1 MDNIIS
7 YILCFGWLPW
17 LLFGLLGFG
26 LGAWLFSRNRSV
38 GDLSMEGEGQ
48 LRAEADG
55 LRARINEL
63 EGNLTTSN
71 SEVSSLKT
79 KLATAGAGVA
89 AGAVAA
95 SAAGGAAA
103 NDDDETYALEWRNR
117 YLAAR
122 VKYLE
127 GRIAEAPKKKAPA
140 KKKAVAKKK
149 TVKVATAKPVVKK
162 AAPKKK
168 VTVKKAAPKKKVTVK
183 KAAAKKVTKTRVLYD
198 KPTEG
203 KPDDLKLI
211 SGVGPK
217 LEKTLNK
224 TGVYYFKQIANWNK
238 SNVKMVNDK
247 LDAFPGRI
255 ERDEWVRQAKG
266 LAKGTGAAKA
276 KPAAKKAP
284 AKKAPAKTAKSA
296 NDKYYAWI
304 RKYDSRAS
312 MSTIDNIVKYCGPS
326 LKSRD
331 ASLVACSD
339 EAELNRIAKGFCTKK
354 LGMKSGQ
361 AELVKKTCEKMKG
374 DRMKNRAVFYY
385 LAAKS
390 AGKLG
395 IFK

>member
-1 MDNIIS
+1 MENIIS

-17 LLFGLLGFG
+17 LLFGLLGLL
-26 LGAWLFSRNRSV
+26 LGRLLWGGSKNV
-38 GDLSMEGEGQ
+38 GDLSVEGEGQ
-48 LRAEADG
+48 LRAEADS

-63 EGNLTTSN
+63 EGN
-71 SEVSSLKT
+71 VSARDTDISGLKASLAA
-79 KLATAGAGVA
+79 ATAGAA
-89 AGAVAA
+89 AGAVATK
-95 SAAGGAAA
+95 AAA
-103 NDDDETYALEWRNR
+103 NDDDETYALEWRSR

-127 GRIAEAPKKKAPA
+127 GRVADGGTKKKAAP
-140 KKKAVAKKK
+140 KKKAVAKKR
-149 TVKVATAKPVVKK
+149 TVKAVAKKPVVKK

-168 VTVKKAAPKKKVTVK
+168 AVAKKAK
-183 KAAAKKVTKTRVLYD
+183 TKVLYD
-198 KPTEG
+198 SPTAG

-217 LEKTLNK
+217 LEKMLNK
-224 TGVYYFKQIANWNK
+224 TGVYYFPQIANWK
-238 SNVKMVNDK
+238 SADVKMVNDK
-247 LDAFPGRI
+247 LGAFPGRI

-266 LAKGTGAAKA
+266 LAKGAGAKKAAPAKAKA
-276 KPAAKKAP
+276 KPAAKKKAP
-284 AKKAPAKTAKSA
+284 AKKAAKSA
-296 NDKYYAWI
+296 NDKYYTNI

-312 MSTIDNIVKYCGPS
+312 TTVIDNIVKYCGPS

-361 AELVKKTCEKMKG
+361 AEAVQKVCTKMKQ

-385 LAAKS
+385 LLAK
-390 AGKLG
+390 AEGKLSL
-395 IFK
+395 FK